1 MNREQRHNSPWRR
14 SCATGCPN
22 LGPWVKAHPDL
33 ILPLL
38 LSLGMA
44 GCDLKTRRIPNY
56 LTLGGVLGGLGF
68 QLGYHGLPGLLD
80 GLAGLGL
87 GFFLLLGPYLLGGMG
102 AGDVKASAAL
112 GAWLGL
118 WRAFAL
124 FVYMGLCGGLILLVM
139 LLWQGRLVARIRDG
153 RNFPPELAPLPPVR
167 LQIRSA
173 APRPRHHHS
182 LRGGHGPGYG
192 RALLASGLTTR

>member
-1 MNREQRHNSPWRR
+1 MSDWL
-14 SCATGCPN
+14 SN
-22 LGPWVKAHPDL
+22 LGPWLNAHPDL

-44 GCDLKTRRIPNY
+44 GCDFKTRRIPNY

-87 GFFLLLGPYLLGGMG
+87 GFGLLLGPYLLGGMG

-118 WRAFAL
+118 GRAFAL
-124 FVYMGLCGGLILLVM
+124 FILYGNLGGADPPDHVALAGASS
-139 LLWQGRLVARIRDG
+139 GRDPGG
-153 RNFPPELAPLPPVR
+153 REFSPELAPLPAFR
-167 LQIRSA
+167 L
-173 APRPRHHHS
+173 
-182 LRGGHGPGYG
+182 
-192 RALLASGLTTR
+192 

>member
-1 MNREQRHNSPWRR
+1 MSDWLSILSHWI
-14 SCATGCPN
+14 TT
-22 LGPWVKAHPDL
+22 HPDL

-56 LTLGGVLGGLGF
+56 LTLGGAMGGLGF

-87 GFFLLLGPYLLGGMG
+87 GFILLLGPYLLGGMG

-118 WRAFAL
+118 RHAFYL
-124 FVYMGLCGGLILLVM
+124 FVYMGTLRGADHP
-139 LLWQGRLVARIRDG
+139 GRIAVAAAPSG
-153 RNFPPELAPLPPVR
+153 RNPRGMEFSPELGPLPPFR
-167 LQIRSA
+167 LQTPA
-173 APRPRHHHS
+173 VHAPPANHHS
-182 LRGGHGPGYG
+182 LRGGHGLGNG
-192 RALLASGLTTR
+192 RALLASGLTTREVCLETD

>member
-1 MNREQRHNSPWRR
+1 MSDCW
-14 SCATGCPN
+14 SN
-22 LGPWVKAHPDL
+22 LGPWLKAHSDL

-44 GCDLKTRRIPNY
+44 GCDLKTRRIPNF

-87 GFFLLLGPYLLGGMG
+87 GFGLLLGPYLLGGLG

-124 FVYMGLCGGLILLVM
+124 FIYTGLWGGCSSWSCCCGRGVS
-139 LLWQGRLVARIRDG
+139 W
-153 RNFPPELAPLPPVR
+153 P
-167 LQIRSA
+167 RSGQEGI
-173 APRPRHHHS
+173 S
-182 LRGGHGPGYG
+182 
-192 RALLASGLTTR
+192 S

>member
-1 MNREQRHNSPWRR
+1 LSHWLS
-14 SCATGCPN
+14 G
-22 LGPWVKAHPDL
+22 LGPWLKAHPDL

-56 LTLGGVLGGLGF
+56 LTLGGALGGVSF

-87 GFFLLLGPYLLGGMG
+87 GLALLLGPYLLGGMG

-118 WRAFAL
+118 RRAFAL
-124 FVYMGLCGGLILLVM
+124 FVYMGLCGGLIILVVM
-139 LLWQGRLVARIRDG
+139 LWQGRLLAWIREG
-153 RNFPPELAPLPPVR
+153 RNFLLNWLLCRPFDSKP
-167 LQIRSA
+167 SA
-173 APRPRHHHS
+173 SGSRPRTTI
-182 LRGGHGPGYG
+182 PYG
-192 RALLASGLTTR
+192 AAMALGMAVLCWRLA